1 MIRRAV
7 PCVALAVFAACRQP
21 TGNSVSDAAVVGQWV
36 VTGVDGTAGAAGELQ
51 VGWNTPAGMYEIV
64 VTQPVAD
71 SFSSAGT
78 YTWDGS
84 ALALT
89 DSAGGPP
96 MSGSLVGAELSLSR
110 GPRVFRLWKLIE
122 MPH

>member
-1 MIRRAV
+1 LRSRF
-7 PCVALAVFAACRQP
+7 FAACRQP